1 MHVYEVLRRPLVTE
15 KSTALQAQNKY
26 LFEVTRDATKA
37 QIKEAVQ
44 KAFKVRVTAVNVIT
58 VPGDRRR
65 MGRKEV
71 VTAPGKKAVVTLAP
85 GNKIQ
90 IFEGV

>member
-1 MHVYEVLRRPLVTE
+1 MHVYEVLHRPLVTE
-15 KSTALQAQNKY
+15 KSTGLQAHNKY
-26 LFEVTRDATKA
+26 LFEVARDATKP

-44 KAFKVRVTAVNVIT
+44 RAFKVRVTAVNVIT

-65 MGRKEV
+65 LGRKTV
-71 VTAPGKKAVVTLAP
+71 VAAPGKKAIVTLAP
-85 GNKIQ
+85 GDKIQ

>member
-1 MHVYEVLRRPLVTE
+1 MHVYEVLRRPLVNE
-15 KSTALQAQNKY
+15 KSTGLQAQNKY
-26 LFEVTRDATKA
+26 LFEVAGNATKP
-37 QIKEAVQ
+37 QIKEAVH
-44 KAFKVRVTAVNVIT
+44 KAFKVRVTAVNIIT

-65 MGRKEV
+65 LGRKTV
-71 VTAPGKKAVVTLAP
+71 ISSPGKKAIVTLAP